1 MHNRK
6 DNTFRGH
13 KGFVFALDT
22 KTITDAGEFEGY
34 ASTFENVDNGG
45 DIAVQGCYAETLRKR
60 PAPQIKMLWNHNSDE
75 PIGRWV
81 EAREDSHGLF
91 VKGKLLLGV
100 QRARETLELMREGA
114 VGGLSI
120 GYRTVKA
127 DYDLQSDTRR
137 LLEVDLREI
146 SVVTMPMNEEAV
158 VSLVKGNRL
167 PSEREFEAWLH
178 SDEVGFTKWQAKAIV
193 ADGYRAFCKAERDA
207 GTEGNHQRH
216 AERDAGTG
224 DESGLLEAIRGL
236 RRRLS

>member
-13 KGFVFALDT
+13 KGVVFALDA
-22 KTITDAGEFEGY
+22 KTITDAGEFDGY
-34 ASTFENVDNGG
+34 ASVFDNVDRGG
-45 DIAVQGCYAETLRKR
+45 DIAIKGCYADTLRKR

-75 PIGRWV
+75 PIGRWI
-81 EAREDSHGLF
+81 EAREDGRGLF
-91 VKGKLLLGV
+91 VKGKLALGV
-100 QRARETLELMREGA
+100 QRARETYELMREGA
-114 VGGLSI
+114 IEGLSI
-120 GYRTVKA
+120 GYKTA
-127 DYDLQSDTRR
+127 NSDRDQKTGARR
-137 LLEVDLREI
+137 LLEVELFEV

-167 PSEREFEAWLH
+167 PTEREFEALLQ
-178 SDEVGFTKWQAKAIV
+178 SPEVGFTKWQAKAIV

-236 RRRLS
+236 RRRLA